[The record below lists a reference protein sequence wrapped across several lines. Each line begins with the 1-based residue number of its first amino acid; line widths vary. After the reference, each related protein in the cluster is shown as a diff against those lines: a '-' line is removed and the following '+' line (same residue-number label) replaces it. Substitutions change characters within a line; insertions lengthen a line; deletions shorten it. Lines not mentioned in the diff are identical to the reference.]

1 LITCRLFDDA
11 RVTHDHAQHDG
22 AAGRGG
28 HQAHR
33 PSITQQFNRVLAQ
46 LQGLGELMA
55 TVSEEIDR
63 LKADVSNH
71 IDTMRAKVTSLQ
83 SQIDTLTGQVS
94 TAATDQMTTDAQAL
108 SDSLD
113 QIEQA
118 FASDSPAPAPAPATP
133 ADPGTPAARR

>member
-1 LITCRLFDDA
+1 
-11 RVTHDHAQHDG
+11 
-22 AAGRGG
+22 
-28 HQAHR
+28 
-33 PSITQQFNRVLAQ
+33 
-46 LQGLGELMA
+46 MA

-71 IDTMRAKVTSLQ
+71 IDTMRAKVTALQ
-83 SQIDTLTGQVS
+83 GQIDTLTGQVS
-94 TAATDQMTTDAQAL
+94 TAATDQMTADAQAL

-118 FASDSPAPAPAPATP
+118 FAADSPAPTPATP